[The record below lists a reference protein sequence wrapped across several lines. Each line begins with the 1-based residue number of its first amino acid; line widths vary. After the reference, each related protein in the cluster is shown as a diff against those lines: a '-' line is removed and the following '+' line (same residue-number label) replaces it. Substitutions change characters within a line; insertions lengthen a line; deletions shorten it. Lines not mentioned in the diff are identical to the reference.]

1 MSIHARH
8 ALKASL
14 RIASGSRSFV
24 STSKTP
30 YGRTAAYRRI
40 AKIYSAQNSSLSSP
54 LDPYRSARTFLGDSF
69 PSTHS
74 QPLLQLRSLSY
85 TTTHFEEQRQR
96 EEVKDPPSEGDKEG
110 ANAENQ
116 KAGESA
122 DSETKGKSE
131 ESKESKEDGSES
143 KEEKKEPPPP
153 PPHGDKTPFQVF
165 METMRSE
172 FRSSKEWNESTK
184 AISDGTNSFFNSDA
198 VRKAQQ
204 ASDAASSKTSQ
215 ALKSTGKVIGQGA
228 AKAWESPVVKG
239 VRSGVNATGRGMEK
253 ATRPVRET
261 KAYKAAMDVIDDGS
275 SSKYGGWVEK
285 EERRKRK
292 ELREAQEA
300 LSGVRPGEKMEEDPK

>member
-1 MSIHARH
+1 MSVHARY
-8 ALKASL
+8 ALKTSL
-14 RIASGSRSFV
+14 RISSGSRSFV

-40 AKIYSAQNSSLSSP
+40 ANTYSARHSLLPSSSDS
-54 LDPYRSARTFLGDSF
+54 YRSARTSLWDSF
-69 PSTHS
+69 PFTQSP
-74 QPLLQLRSLSY
+74 PLLARSFSH
-85 TTTHFEEQRQR
+85 TTTQFEEQRQR
-96 EEVKDPPSEGDKEG
+96 EEVKDPPSEGEKEG
-110 ANAENQ
+110 ASTKN
-116 KAGESA
+116 KKTGESA
-122 DSETKGKSE
+122 DSEPKGKGE
-131 ESKESKEDGSES
+131 ESKEGKEDGSES